1 MNISLSIAVK
11 KAASVLPDPVG
22 ARSRVLLPAR
32 IGGHPSACAR
42 VGEAKEASN
51 QSLTGAWN
59 ELGGEVRNVSA
70 PLRYI
75 RNGVRE

>member
-1 MNISLSIAVK
+1 
-11 KAASVLPDPVG
+11 
-22 ARSRVLLPAR
+22 VLLPER
-32 IGGHPSACAR
+32 IGGHPSAWAR

-51 QSLTGAWN
+51 QSLTDAWN

-70 PLRYI
+70 PLRYL